1 MVNKL
6 TFFWVFIISLVCFSA
21 VGKRFV
27 RCQLII
33 STFVLY
39 AIWVYYHKK
48 HLLIC
53 MWHSRVPTTRGCK
66 CACVSMCACAR
77 QMNTNHP
84 MTSAVSHTWFSDRK
98 KNAGHTYA
106 ARMGPMRSHSTHKHT
121 LETHIDIYIIN
132 VGVHRCWSIIYVLSV
147 RLYHFKWRSYECHRT
162 LQPKHI

>member
-1 MVNKL
+1 MASTCRICHREYLTNYMVNKL
-6 TFFWVFIISLVCFSA
+6 TFFWVFIISLVYFSA

-66 CACVSMCACAR
+66 CACVSMCVCKCVCVR
-77 QMNTNHP
+77 
-84 MTSAVSHTWFSDRK
+84 TSNEYKPPDDFCGVAYMILGSEEKCRPYLCSPNGSYALSQHTQT
-98 KNAGHTYA
+98 HT
-106 ARMGPMRSHSTHKHT
+106 
-121 LETHIDIYIIN
+121 
-132 VGVHRCWSIIYVLSV
+132 
-147 RLYHFKWRSYECHRT
+147 
-162 LQPKHI
+162 